1 MLIWCFLFSW
11 HIFWTFRK
19 MERVVGLS
27 ELSWDKIYSRI
38 LFRVSCVPLLVGRKN
53 FFSLFR
59 QERPLHI
66 TVILLKLHLYSSL
79 ESTDVILE
87 RISEMLSIGQIFISG
102 ETVSESTPE
111 KCCRCPDLIKHQMIK
126 INSLKSGQIL
136 WLIYP
141 LQIRWWWKFDAWIP
155 FHLQLLKI
163 KTFRLFSM
171 LFQFNWPNNS
181 PFRISIWT
189 YDDFGG

>member
-1 MLIWCFLFSW
+1 MLFLILFSR
-11 HIFWTFRK
+11 HIFWTFNG
-19 MERVVGLS
+19 EGCWVVWAFLGQNL
-27 ELSWDKIYSRI
+27 LP
-38 LFRVSCVPLLVGRKN
+38 FTFQSCVPLLVGRKN
-53 FFSLFR
+53 IFSLFR
-59 QERPLHI
+59 RERPLHI
-66 TVILLKLHLYSSL
+66 TDILLKLHLYSSL

-126 INSLKSGQIL
+126 INSPKSGQIL

-155 FHLQLLKI
+155 FQLQLLKI
-163 KTFRLFSM
+163 KTSKLFSM
-171 LFQFNWPNNS
+171 LFQFNRPNNS
-181 PFRISIWT
+181 PFRIFIWT
-189 YDDFGG
+189 YDHFGG

>member
-1 MLIWCFLFSW
+1 MMFLIILTYILDIPENGEGCWAVSAFLGPNSLPYT
-11 HIFWTFRK
+11 IQS
-19 MERVVGLS
+19 L
-27 ELSWDKIYSRI
+27 
-38 LFRVSCVPLLVGRKN
+38 PLVVGRKN

-59 QERPLHI
+59 RERPLHI

-102 ETVSESTPE
+102 ETVSEPTPE

-136 WLIYP
+136 
-141 LQIRWWWKFDAWIP
+141 
-155 FHLQLLKI
+155 
-163 KTFRLFSM
+163 
-171 LFQFNWPNNS
+171 
-181 PFRISIWT
+181 
-189 YDDFGG
+189 